1 MAMALQWYPGHMN
14 KAKNQVQDR
23 LKLVD
28 IVLEIVDARLP
39 FSSRNPVLEQI
50 IDQKKH
56 IIILNKSD
64 LADPKVTRDWK
75 LNFEQEGTN
84 SIELDAKHNKGLNQI
99 KSMIRSELSEKIER
113 YERNGVKN
121 YQIKAMCVGIPNV
134 GKSTILN
141 RLVGKNVAVTGN
153 KPGVTKNQNWL
164 KTNIGIDLL
173 DTPGILW
180 PKIDD
185 PKVGMKLALSGA
197 IKDKIYAADDVA
209 IYALNFL
216 EEHYMDQLQEAYKLT
231 NADIFNHTT
240 PELLMNLTKKFGY
253 KDDYDRAS
261 KRIIDDVRKLK
272 LGRLT
277 FDVPGEFYEE

>member
-1 MAMALQWYPGHMN
+1 MVLQWYPGHMN

-23 LKLVD
+23 LKMVD

-56 IIILNKSD
+56 IIILNKAD
-64 LADPKVTRDWK
+64 LADPKLTNDWK
-75 LNFEQEGTN
+75 LNFEQEGTPA
-84 SIELDAKHNKGLNQI
+84 IELDAKHNKGLGKINSVIHQ
-99 KSMIRSELSEKIER
+99 ELADKIAK
-113 YERNGVKN
+113 YENSGVKN
-121 YQIKAMCVGIPNV
+121 YRIKAMCIGIPNV

-141 RLVGKNVAVTGN
+141 RIVGKNVAVTGN

-164 KTNIGIDLL
+164 KTKYDIDLL

-197 IKDKIYAADDVA
+197 IKDQIYAPDDVA

-216 EEHYMDQLQEAYKLT
+216 ETHYLDRLIDGYNLDKSDL
-231 NADIFNHTT
+231 FNHTT
-240 PELLMNLTKKFGY
+240 PELLVHLTEKFGY
-253 KDDYDRAS
+253 NEDYDRAS
-261 KRIIDDVRKLK
+261 RRIIDDIRKLK
-272 LGRLT
+272 LGRITL
-277 FDVPGEFYEE
+277 DVPGEFYEE

>member
-1 MAMALQWYPGHMN
+1 MVMALQWYPGHMN

-64 LADPKVTRDWK
+64 LADPKVTNDWK
-75 LNFEQEGTN
+75 INFQQEGTK
-84 SIELDAKHNKGLNQI
+84 SVELDAKHNKGLGQI
-99 KSMIRSELSEKIER
+99 KSLIRSELADKIAR
-113 YERNGVKN
+113 YEKNGVQN
-121 YQIKAMCVGIPNV
+121 YRIKAMCIGIPNV

-141 RLVGKNVAVTGN
+141 RLVGKNVAITGN

-164 KTNIGIDLL
+164 KTSIGIDLL

-197 IKDKIYAADDVA
+197 IKDKIYAPDDVA

-216 EEHYMDQLQEAYKLT
+216 ETHYMDQLQESYGLT
-231 NADIFNHTT
+231 NSDIFNHTT
-240 PELLMNLTKKFGY
+240 PELLMDLTKKFGY
-253 KDDYDRAS
+253 KEDYDRAS
-261 KRIIDDVRKLK
+261 RRIIDDVRKLK

>member
-64 LADPKVTRDWK
+64 LADPKVTQDWK

-231 NADIFNHTT
+231 NTDIFNHTT

>member
-1 MAMALQWYPGHMN
+1 MVMALQWYPGHMN

-64 LADPKVTRDWK
+64 LADPKITADWK

-84 SIELDAKHNKGLNQI
+84 SIEIDAKHTKGMSKI
-99 KSMIRSELSEKIER
+99 KSMIRSELSEKIQR
-113 YERNGVKN
+113 YENNGVQN
-121 YQIKAMCVGIPNV
+121 YRIKAMCIGIPNV

-197 IKDKIYAADDVA
+197 IKDKIYAPDDVA
-209 IYALNFL
+209 IYALNFM
-216 EEHYMDQLQEAYKLT
+216 ETHYMDQLQESYGLT

-253 KDDYDRAS
+253 KEDYDRAS
-261 KRIIDDVRKLK
+261 RRIIDDVRKLK

-277 FDVPGEFYEE
+277 FDIPGEFYEE

>member
-1 MAMALQWYPGHMN
+1 MALQWYPGHMN

-23 LKLVD
+23 LKVVD

-39 FSSRNPVLEQI
+39 YSSRNPVLEQI
-50 IDQKKH
+50 INQKKH

-64 LADPKVTRDWK
+64 LADPKLTSDWI
-75 LNFEQEGTN
+75 LNFKQEGTA
-84 SIELDAKHNKGLNQI
+84 SIESDAKHDNKLAHLNA
-99 KSMIRSELSEKIER
+99 MIRSELSEKIAK

-141 RLVGKNVAVTGN
+141 KMVGKNVAVTGN

-164 KTNIGIDLL
+164 KTNYGIDLL

-180 PKIDD
+180 PKITD

-197 IKDKIYAADDVA
+197 IKDKIYPPDDVA
-209 IYALNFL
+209 IFALNFL
-216 EEHYMDQLQEAYKLT
+216 ET
-231 NADIFNHTT
+231 NYLERVMSVYNLERADIFNHTT
-240 PELLMNLTKKFGY
+240 PELFMNLTKKFGY
-253 KDDYDRAS
+253 KEDYDRAS
-261 KRIIDDVRKLK
+261 RKIIMDVRNLK
-272 LGRLT
+272 FGRLT

>member
-1 MAMALQWYPGHMN
+1 MVMQWYPGHMN

-23 LKLVD
+23 LKMVD

-56 IIILNKSD
+56 IIILNKAD
-64 LADPKVTRDWK
+64 LADPKRTKEWK
-75 LNFEQEGTN
+75 VNFEQEGTK
-84 SIELDAKHNKGLNQI
+84 SVELDAKHNKGLGKI
-99 KSMIRSELSEKIER
+99 KDLIRGELSEKIAK
-113 YERNGVKN
+113 YEANGVKN
-121 YQIKAMCVGIPNV
+121 YRIKAMCVGIPNV

-141 RLVGKNVAVTGN
+141 RIVGKNVAVTGN

-164 KTNIGIDLL
+164 KTDLGIDLL

-197 IKDKIYAADDVA
+197 IKDKIYSPDDVA
-209 IYALNFL
+209 IYALNFM
-216 EEHYMDQLQEAYKLT
+216 ETYYIDQLMEAYKIDRTDLY
-231 NADIFNHTT
+231 NSTT

-253 KDDYDRAS
+253 KDDYDKAS
-261 KRIIDDVRKLK
+261 RKIINDVRKLRF
-272 LGRLT
+272 GRIT

>member
-1 MAMALQWYPGHMN
+1 MVMQWYPGHMN

-23 LKLVD
+23 LKMVD

-56 IIILNKSD
+56 IIILNKAD
-64 LADPKVTRDWK
+64 LADPKLTKDWK
-75 LNFEQEGTN
+75 VNFEQEGTK
-84 SIELDAKHNKGLNQI
+84 SVELDAKHNKGLGKI
-99 KSMIRSELSEKIER
+99 KDLIRGELSEKIAR
-113 YERNGVKN
+113 YESNGVKN
-121 YQIKAMCVGIPNV
+121 YRIKAMCVGIPNV

-141 RLVGKNVAVTGN
+141 RIVGKNVAVTGN

-164 KTNIGIDLL
+164 KTDLGIDLL

-197 IKDKIYAADDVA
+197 IKDKIYSPDDVA

-216 EEHYMDQLQEAYKLT
+216 ETYYIDQLMEVYKLDRT
-231 NADIFNHTT
+231 DLYNSTT
-240 PELLMNLTKKFGY
+240 PELLMDLTKKFGY
-253 KDDYDRAS
+253 KDDYDKAS
-261 KRIIDDVRKLK
+261 RKIINDVRKLRF
-272 LGRLT
+272 GRVT

>member
-1 MAMALQWYPGHMN
+1 MALQWYPGHMN

-64 LADPKVTRDWK
+64 LADPKVTADWK
-75 LNFEQEGTN
+75 LNFEQEGTE
-84 SIELDAKHNKGLNQI
+84 SIELDAKHNKGLGKI
-99 KSMIRSELSEKIER
+99 KSMIRTELADKIER
-113 YERNGVKN
+113 YESNGVQN
-121 YQIKAMCVGIPNV
+121 YRIKAMCVGIPNV

-141 RLVGKNVAVTGN
+141 RMVGKNVAITGN

-197 IKDKIYAADDVA
+197 IKEKIYAPDDVA
-209 IYALNFL
+209 IYALNFM
-216 EEHYMDQLQEAYKLT
+216 ETHYMEQLQESYGLT

-240 PELLMNLTKKFGY
+240 PELLMNLTQKFGY
-253 KDDYDRAS
+253 KEDYDRAS
-261 KRIIDDVRKLK
+261 RRIIDDVRKLK

-277 FDVPGEFYEE
+277 FDIPGEFYEE

>member
-1 MAMALQWYPGHMN
+1 MALQWYPGHMN

-64 LADPKVTRDWK
+64 LADPKVTADWK
-75 LNFEQEGTN
+75 LNFEQEGTK
-84 SIELDAKHNKGLNQI
+84 SIELDAKHSKGLGQI
-99 KSMIRSELSEKIER
+99 KSLIRSELSDKIER
-113 YERNGVKN
+113 YERNGVQN
-121 YQIKAMCVGIPNV
+121 YRINAMCIGIPNV

-141 RLVGKNVAVTGN
+141 RLVGKNVAITGN

-164 KTNIGIDLL
+164 KTSIGIDLL

-197 IKDKIYAADDVA
+197 IKDKIYAPDDVA

-216 EEHYMDQLQEAYKLT
+216 ETHYMDQLLESYKLDKS
-231 NADIFNHTT
+231 DIFNHTT

-253 KDDYDRAS
+253 REDYDRAS
-261 KRIIDDVRKLK
+261 RRIIDDVRKLK

-277 FDVPGEFYEE
+277 FDIPGEFYEE

>member
-1 MAMALQWYPGHMN
+1 MALQWYPGHMN

-64 LADPKVTRDWK
+64 LADPKVTADWK
-75 LNFEQEGTN
+75 LNFEQEGTK
-84 SIELDAKHNKGLNQI
+84 SIELDAKHNKGLGKI
-99 KSMIRSELSEKIER
+99 KSLIRSELSDKIDR
-113 YERNGVKN
+113 YERNGVQN
-121 YQIKAMCVGIPNV
+121 YRIKAMCIGIPNV

-141 RLVGKNVAVTGN
+141 RFVGKNVAITGN

-164 KTNIGIDLL
+164 KTSIGIDLL

-197 IKDKIYAADDVA
+197 IKDKIYAPDDVA
-209 IYALNFL
+209 IYALNFM
-216 EEHYMDQLQEAYKLT
+216 ETHYMDQLLESYKLDKS
-231 NADIFNHTT
+231 DIFNHTT
-240 PELLMNLTKKFGY
+240 PEVLMDLTKKFGY

-261 KRIIDDVRKLK
+261 RRIIDDVRKLK

-277 FDVPGEFYEE
+277 FDIPGEFYEE

>member
-1 MAMALQWYPGHMN
+1 MALQWYPGHMN

-23 LKLVD
+23 LKVVD

-39 FSSRNPVLEQI
+39 YSSRNPVLEQI
-50 IDQKKH
+50 INQKKH
-56 IIILNKSD
+56 IIILNKAD
-64 LADPKVTRDWK
+64 LADPKLTEDWK
-75 LNFEQEGTN
+75 LNFKQEGTA
-84 SIELDAKHNKGLNQI
+84 SIESDAKHNKLQKLNTL
-99 KSMIRSELSEKIER
+99 IRSELSEKIAK

-141 RLVGKNVAVTGN
+141 KMVGKNVAVTGN

-164 KTNIGIDLL
+164 KTNYGIDLL

-180 PKIDD
+180 PKITD

-197 IKDKIYAADDVA
+197 IKDKIYPPDDVA

-216 EEHYMDQLQEAYKLT
+216 LT
-231 NADIFNHTT
+231 NYLDRVVSFYNLEKSDIYNHTT
-240 PELLMNLTKKFGY
+240 AELLMHLTKQFGF
-253 KDDYDRAS
+253 KEDYDRGAR
-261 KRIIDDVRKLK
+261 KVIMDVRNLK
-272 LGRLT
+272 FGRVT

>member
-1 MAMALQWYPGHMN
+1 MALQWYPGHMN

-23 LKLVD
+23 LKVVD

-39 FSSRNPVLEQI
+39 YSSRNPVLEQI
-50 IDQKKH
+50 INQKKH

-64 LADPKVTRDWK
+64 LADPKLTSDWI
-75 LNFEQEGTN
+75 LNFKQEGTA
-84 SIELDAKHNKGLNQI
+84 SIESDAKHDNKLAHLNA
-99 KSMIRSELSEKIER
+99 MIRSELSEKIAK

-141 RLVGKNVAVTGN
+141 KMVGKNVAVTGN

-164 KTNIGIDLL
+164 KTNYGIDLL

-180 PKIDD
+180 PKITD

-197 IKDKIYAADDVA
+197 IKDKIYPPDDVA
-209 IYALNFL
+209 IFALNFL
-216 EEHYMDQLQEAYKLT
+216 ET
-231 NADIFNHTT
+231 NYLERVMSVYNLERADIFNHTT

-253 KDDYDRAS
+253 KEDYDRAS
-261 KRIIDDVRKLK
+261 RKIIMDVRNLK
-272 LGRLT
+272 FGRLT

>member
-1 MAMALQWYPGHMN
+1 MALQWYPGHMN

-64 LADPKVTRDWK
+64 LADPKVTADWK
-75 LNFEQEGTN
+75 LNFEQEGTK
-84 SIELDAKHNKGLNQI
+84 SIELDAKHSKGLGQI
-99 KSMIRSELSEKIER
+99 KSLIRSELSDKIER
-113 YERNGVKN
+113 YERNGVQN
-121 YQIKAMCVGIPNV
+121 YRIKAMCIGIPNV

-141 RLVGKNVAVTGN
+141 RLVGKNVAITGN

-164 KTNIGIDLL
+164 KTSIGIDLL

-197 IKDKIYAADDVA
+197 IKDKIYAPDDVA

-216 EEHYMDQLQEAYKLT
+216 ETHYMDQLLESYKLDKS
-231 NADIFNHTT
+231 DIFNHTT

-253 KDDYDRAS
+253 REDYDRAS
-261 KRIIDDVRKLK
+261 RRIIDDVRKLK

-277 FDVPGEFYEE
+277 FDIPGEFYEE

>member
-1 MAMALQWYPGHMN
+1 MVLQWYPGHMN

-23 LKLVD
+23 LKVVD

-39 FSSRNPVLEQI
+39 YSSRNPVLEQI
-50 IDQKKH
+50 INQKKH

-64 LADPKVTRDWK
+64 LADPKLTEDWK
-75 LNFEQEGTN
+75 LNFEQEGT
-84 SIELDAKHNKGLNQI
+84 SSVEIDAKHDNKLPQLN
-99 KSMIRSELSEKIER
+99 SLIRYELAEKIAK

-164 KTNIGIDLL
+164 KTNYGIDLL

-180 PKIDD
+180 PKIND

-197 IKDKIYAADDVA
+197 IKDKIYAPDDVA
-209 IYALNFL
+209 IFALNFL
-216 EEHYMDQLQEAYKLT
+216 ETNYLNRLT
-231 NADIFNHTT
+231 SVYNLDKSDMYNHTT
-240 PELLMNLTKKFGY
+240 AELLMHLTEQFGF
-253 KDDYDRAS
+253 KEDYDRAAR
-261 KRIIDDVRKLK
+261 KVINDVRNLK
-272 LGRLT
+272 FGRVT

>member
-1 MAMALQWYPGHMN
+1 MN

-64 LADPKVTRDWK
+64 LADPKITADWK
-75 LNFEQEGTN
+75 LNFEQEGTE
-84 SIELDAKHNKGLNQI
+84 SIELDAKHNKGLGKI
-99 KSMIRSELSEKIER
+99 KSLIRSELSEKIER
-113 YERNGVKN
+113 YEKNGVKN

-141 RLVGKNVAVTGN
+141 RMVGKNVAVTGN

-197 IKDKIYAADDVA
+197 IKDKIYAPDDVA

-216 EEHYMDQLQEAYKLT
+216 ETHYMEQLQEGYGLT

-253 KDDYDRAS
+253 KEDYDRAS
-261 KRIIDDVRKLK
+261 RRIIDDVRKLK

>member
-1 MAMALQWYPGHMN
+1 MALQWYPGHMN

-231 NADIFNHTT
+231 NTDIFNHTT

>member
-1 MAMALQWYPGHMN
+1 MALQWYPGHMN

-64 LADPKVTRDWK
+64 LADPKITADWK
-75 LNFEQEGTN
+75 LNFQQEGTE
-84 SIELDAKHNKGLNQI
+84 SIELDAKHSKGLNQI
-99 KSMIRSELSEKIER
+99 KSTIKSELSEKIAR
-113 YERNGVKN
+113 YEKNGVQN
-121 YQIKAMCVGIPNV
+121 YRIKAMCIGIPNV

-197 IKDKIYAADDVA
+197 IKDKIYAPDDVA

-216 EEHYMDQLQEAYKLT
+216 ETHYMDQLQEGYGLT

-253 KDDYDRAS
+253 KEDYDRAS
-261 KRIIDDVRKLK
+261 RRIIDDVRKLK

-277 FDVPGEFYEE
+277 FDIPGEFYEE

>member
-1 MAMALQWYPGHMN
+1 MVMQWYPGHMN

-23 LKLVD
+23 LKMVD

-64 LADPKVTRDWK
+64 LADPKRTKDWK
-75 LNFEQEGTN
+75 VNFEQEGTK
-84 SIELDAKHNKGLNQI
+84 SVELDAKHNKGLG
-99 KSMIRSELSEKIER
+99 KLKDLIRGELSDKIAK
-113 YERNGVKN
+113 YEANGVKN
-121 YQIKAMCVGIPNV
+121 YRIKAMCIGIPNV

-141 RLVGKNVAVTGN
+141 RIVGKNVAVTGN
-153 KPGVTKNQNWL
+153 RPGVTKNQNWL
-164 KTNIGIDLL
+164 KTELGIDLL

-197 IKDKIYAADDVA
+197 IKDKIYSPDDVA
-209 IYALNFL
+209 IYALNFMETYYIDEL
-216 EEHYMDQLQEAYKLT
+216 MDAYKIDRTDLY
-231 NADIFNHTT
+231 NSTT

-253 KDDYDRAS
+253 KDDYDKAS
-261 KRIIDDVRKLK
+261 RKIINDVRKLRF
-272 LGRLT
+272 GRIT
-277 FDVPGEFYEE
+277 FDIPGEFYEE

>member
-1 MAMALQWYPGHMN
+1 MQWYPGHMN

-23 LKLVD
+23 LKMVD

-56 IIILNKSD
+56 IIILNKAD
-64 LADPKVTRDWK
+64 LADPKLTKDWK
-75 LNFEQEGTN
+75 VNFEQEGTK
-84 SIELDAKHNKGLNQI
+84 SVELDAKHNKGLGKI
-99 KSMIRSELSEKIER
+99 KDLIRGELSEKIAR
-113 YERNGVKN
+113 YESNGVKN
-121 YQIKAMCVGIPNV
+121 YRIKAMCVGIPNV

-141 RLVGKNVAVTGN
+141 RIVGKNVAVTGN

-164 KTNIGIDLL
+164 KTDLGIDLL

-197 IKDKIYAADDVA
+197 IKDKIYSPDDVA

-216 EEHYMDQLQEAYKLT
+216 ETYYIDQLMEVYKLDRT
-231 NADIFNHTT
+231 DLYNSTT
-240 PELLMNLTKKFGY
+240 PELLMDLTKKFGY
-253 KDDYDRAS
+253 KDDYDKAS
-261 KRIIDDVRKLK
+261 RKIINDVRKLRF
-272 LGRLT
+272 GRVT

>member
-1 MAMALQWYPGHMN
+1 MALQWYPGHMN

-56 IIILNKSD
+56 IIILNKAD
-64 LADPKVTRDWK
+64 LADPKITADWK
-75 LNFEQEGTN
+75 LNFEQEGTK
-84 SIELDAKHNKGLNQI
+84 SVELDAKHNKGLGQI
-99 KSMIRSELSEKIER
+99 KSLIRSELADKIDRCEK
-113 YERNGVKN
+113 NGVKN
-121 YQIKAMCVGIPNV
+121 YRIKAMCIGIPNV

-141 RLVGKNVAVTGN
+141 RFVGKNVAITGN

-197 IKDKIYAADDVA
+197 IKEKIYAPDDVA

-216 EEHYMDQLQEAYKLT
+216 ENHYMDQLLETYKLD
-231 NADIFNHTT
+231 NSDIFNHTT
-240 PELLMNLTKKFGY
+240 PELLMDLTKKFGY
-253 KDDYDRAS
+253 KEDYDRAS
-261 KRIIDDVRKLK
+261 RKIIDDVRKLK

-277 FDVPGEFYEE
+277 FDIPGEFYEE

>member
-1 MAMALQWYPGHMN
+1 MALQWYPGHMN

-64 LADPKVTRDWK
+64 LADPKITADWK

-84 SIELDAKHNKGLNQI
+84 SIEIDAKHSKGMNKI
-99 KSMIRSELSEKIER
+99 KSMIRSELSDKIAR
-113 YERNGVKN
+113 YEKNGVQN
-121 YQIKAMCVGIPNV
+121 YRIKAMCIGIPNV

-197 IKDKIYAADDVA
+197 IKDKIYAPDDVA
-209 IYALNFL
+209 IYALNFM
-216 EEHYMDQLQEAYKLT
+216 ETHYMDQLQENYGLT

-253 KDDYDRAS
+253 KEDYDRAS
-261 KRIIDDVRKLK
+261 RRIIDDVRKQK
-272 LGRLT
+272 LGRVT
-277 FDVPGEFYEE
+277 FDIPGEFYEE

>member
-1 MAMALQWYPGHMN
+1 MALQWYPGHMN

-64 LADPKVTRDWK
+64 LADPKITADWK
-75 LNFEQEGTN
+75 LNFEQEGTE
-84 SIELDAKHNKGLNQI
+84 SIELDAKHNKGLGKI
-99 KSMIRSELSEKIER
+99 KSLIRSELSEKIER
-113 YERNGVKN
+113 YEKNGVKN

-141 RLVGKNVAVTGN
+141 RMVGKNVAVTGN

-197 IKDKIYAADDVA
+197 IKDKIYAPDDVA

-216 EEHYMDQLQEAYKLT
+216 ETHYMEQLQEGYGLT

-253 KDDYDRAS
+253 KEDYDRAS
-261 KRIIDDVRKLK
+261 RRIIDDVRKLK

>member
-1 MAMALQWYPGHMN
+1 MN

-39 FSSRNPVLEQI
+39 FSSRNPVLENI

-64 LADPKVTRDWK
+64 LADPKVTKDWRI
-75 LNFEQEGTN
+75 NFQQEGTN
-84 SIELDAKHNKGLNQI
+84 SIELDAKHNKGLGQI
-99 KSMIRSELSEKIER
+99 KSLIRSELSEKIER
-113 YERNGVKN
+113 YEKNGVKN
-121 YQIKAMCVGIPNV
+121 YQIKAMCIGIPNV

-164 KTNIGIDLL
+164 KTKYDIDLL

-197 IKDKIYAADDVA
+197 IKDKIYAPDDVA

-216 EEHYMDQLQEAYKLT
+216 EAHYLERLQETYGLDKSDLF
-231 NADIFNHTT
+231 DHTT
-240 PELLMNLTKKFGY
+240 PELLMHLTEKLGY
-253 KDDYDRAS
+253 KEDYERAS
-261 KRIIDDVRKLK
+261 RRIIEDVRKLK
-272 LGRLT
+272 LGRVT

>member
-1 MAMALQWYPGHMN
+1 MGMALQWYPGHMN

-64 LADPKVTRDWK
+64 LADPKITADWK
-75 LNFEQEGTN
+75 LNFEQEGTE
-84 SIELDAKHNKGLNQI
+84 SIELDAKHNKGLGKI
-99 KSMIRSELSEKIER
+99 KSLIRSELSEKIER
-113 YERNGVKN
+113 YEKNGVKN

-141 RLVGKNVAVTGN
+141 RMVGKNVAVTGN

-197 IKDKIYAADDVA
+197 IKDKIYAPDDVA

-216 EEHYMDQLQEAYKLT
+216 ETHYMEQLQEGYGLT

-253 KDDYDRAS
+253 KEDYDRAS
-261 KRIIDDVRKLK
+261 RRIIDDVRKLK

>member
-1 MAMALQWYPGHMN
+1 MIMALQWYPGHMN

-64 LADPKVTRDWK
+64 LADPKVTRDWRI
-75 LNFEQEGTN
+75 NFQQEGTN
-84 SIELDAKHNKGLNQI
+84 SIELDAKHSKGLGQI
-99 KSMIRSELSEKIER
+99 KSLIRSELSEKIER
-113 YERNGVKN
+113 YENNGVQN
-121 YQIKAMCVGIPNV
+121 YRIKAMCIGIPNV

-197 IKDKIYAADDVA
+197 IKDKIYAPDDVA

-216 EEHYMDQLQEAYKLT
+216 ETHYMDQLQEAYGLT

-253 KDDYDRAS
+253 KEDYDRAS
-261 KRIIDDVRKLK
+261 RRIIDDVRKLK

>member
-1 MAMALQWYPGHMN
+1 MALQWYPGHMN

-64 LADPKVTRDWK
+64 LADPKVTADWK
-75 LNFEQEGTN
+75 LNFEQEGTK
-84 SIELDAKHNKGLNQI
+84 SIELDAKHSKGLGQI
-99 KSMIRSELSEKIER
+99 KSLIRSELSDKIER
-113 YERNGVKN
+113 YERNGVQN
-121 YQIKAMCVGIPNV
+121 YRIKAMCIGIPNV

-141 RLVGKNVAVTGN
+141 RLVGKNVAITGN

-164 KTNIGIDLL
+164 KTSIGIDLL

-197 IKDKIYAADDVA
+197 IKDKIYAPDDVA

-216 EEHYMDQLQEAYKLT
+216 ETHYMDQLLESYKLDKS
-231 NADIFNHTT
+231 DIFNHTT

-253 KDDYDRAS
+253 KEDYDRAS
-261 KRIIDDVRKLK
+261 RRIIDDVRKLK

-277 FDVPGEFYEE
+277 FDIPGEFYEE